1 MMSAN
6 SETLLGNVK
15 IVTADNRGLTPEEIA
30 DYTVDK
36 IIYIGEQSHPAIIEQ
51 AKAFKGHIRE
61 VLVQSLRD
69 AQQSERTTLCAKLAQ
84 AGHNDI
90 SQIIRSL

>member
-6 SETLLGNVK
+6 SQSFLGDVK
-15 IVTADNRGLTPEEIA
+15 ILAVDNRGLTPEEIA

-36 IIYIGEQSHPAIIEQ
+36 IISIGENSHPLIIAQ
-51 AKAFKGHIRE
+51 AKAFKAHIRE
-61 VLVQSLRD
+61 VVVHALRD

-84 AGHNDI
+84 AGHEDI
-90 SQIIRSL
+90 SQIIRGL